1 MGTTFTTQPSIAKRL
16 TKIILLGLVLVF
28 AGCQKDEVEIDLSA
42 PTRLDAEVA
51 LRWNEVFLELE
62 RFTPG
67 YRPPV
72 SARTSAYISLA
83 AYEALIPGMA
93 DEYNSLQSHFTNL
106 RVPTIEEGVE
116 YHWPTVLTAVYSQS
130 MEHFFPTAPAE
141 RLYRIYQLQDQLYA
155 KYRQQTSQEVFNR
168 SVVYGQEVADAVFRW
183 SATDLV
189 GHAAYL
195 RNNDHTYRPPT
206 GVGRW
211 QPTYPDYLPALL
223 PYWGKARTF
232 VAGADDVA
240 PDPLPYSEDPDS
252 ELYKQA
258 LEVRDMVNE
267 IKAEGRAEDHWIA
280 EFWSDDCPILTF
292 TPAGRW
298 VAVTNQLVE
307 RKDISLALAVE
318 AYARVGMALADAG
331 IRCWHEKY
339 RFNYERPIDY
349 IRRVQGDPH
358 WNTVMCP
365 DGSGNFFTPNF
376 PAYPS
381 GHASFGAAAAEVLT
395 DLFGRDHSFIDRCHE
410 GRQEFNGTPRNFNDF
425 YQMAGENAY
434 SRVPLGVHFRMDSEA
449 GLELGYGI
457 GRKVNRLPWRR

>member
-1 MGTTFTTQPSIAKRL
+1 MCTHHSITKRYWL
-16 TKIILLGLVLVF
+16 LLLSVVFIL
-28 AGCQKDEVEIDLSA
+28 AGCQKDEVELDLYQ
-42 PTRLDAEVA
+42 PTRHDAEAA
-51 LRWNEVFLELE
+51 LRWNEVLLELE

-72 SARTSAYISLA
+72 SARAAAYIGLA
-83 AYEALIPGMA
+83 AYEAIQPGMA
-93 DEYNSLQSHFTNL
+93 DQYNSLQPQFPTL
-106 RVPTIEEGVE
+106 RLPGIEASAA

-130 MEHFFPTAPAE
+130 MELFFPTAPAE
-141 RLYRIYQLQDQLYA
+141 RLYKIYQLQDELYD
-155 KYRQQTSQEVFNR
+155 KYRRNIPQETFNR
-168 SVVYGQEVADAVFRW
+168 SVVYGREVADAVFRW
-183 SATDLV
+183 SATDLT

-195 RNNDHTYRPPT
+195 RNNDPHYRPP
-206 GVGRW
+206 GGIGKW
-211 QPTYPDYLPALL
+211 QPTYPDYQPALL
-223 PYWGKARTF
+223 PNWGKVRTF

-240 PDPLPYSEDPDS
+240 PDPLPYSEDPES

-258 LEVRDMVNE
+258 LEVRHMVNE
-267 IKAEGRAEDHWIA
+267 IKAAGRAEDKWIA

-298 VAVTNQLVE
+298 MAVTNQLVE
-307 RKDISLALAVE
+307 RKDISLAQAVE

-339 RFNYERPIDY
+339 RFNYMRPIDY
-349 IRRVQGDPH
+349 IRQVQGDEH

-365 DGSGNFFTPNF
+365 DGSGNFYTPNF

-381 GHASFGAAAAEVLT
+381 GHATFGAAAAEVLT
-395 DLFGRDHSFIDRCHE
+395 DLFGRNHSFIDRCHE
-410 GRQEFNGTPRNFNDF
+410 GRTEFNGTPRNFNDF

-457 GRKVNRLPWRR
+457 GRKVNQLPWRR